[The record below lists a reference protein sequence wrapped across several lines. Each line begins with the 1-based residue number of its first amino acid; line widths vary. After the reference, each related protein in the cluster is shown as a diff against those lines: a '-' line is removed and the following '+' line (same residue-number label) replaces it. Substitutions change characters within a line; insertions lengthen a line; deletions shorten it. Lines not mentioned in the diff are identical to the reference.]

1 MQTEAIVAEIEDE
14 VDVLQSGEG
23 GPTDLLMS
31 EGVLKVDGKEVPI
44 IQVGMKNH
52 IRKVTSANHFVIA
65 AQSEAVID
73 VYI

>member
-1 MQTEAIVAEIEDE
+1 MQTEAIVTEIEDE

-44 IQVGMKNH
+44 IQVDMKNH
-52 IRKVTSANHFVIA
+52 IRKVTSADHFVIQ

>member
-1 MQTEAIVAEIEDE
+1 MQTEAIVAEIDDE

-44 IQVGMKNH
+44 IQVDMKNH
-52 IRKVTSANHFVIA
+52 IRKVTSADHFVIQ